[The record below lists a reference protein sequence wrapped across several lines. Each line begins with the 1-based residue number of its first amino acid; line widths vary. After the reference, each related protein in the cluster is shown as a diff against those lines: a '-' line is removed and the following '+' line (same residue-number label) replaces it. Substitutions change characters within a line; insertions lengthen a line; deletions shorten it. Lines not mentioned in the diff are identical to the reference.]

1 MCWNDGYERRK
12 FEARQKKQA
21 EEYRALG
28 MTEEQIKEMYEFD
41 LEQYKSDRRYHMHTQ
56 PFTSSDFDDGE
67 DDDSESTLLNKFF
80 DELTLTIDSRSEQS
94 RYWWIEEIDN
104 PKLAETIKTL
114 SPEQIELLTL
124 VDNAELEKNSLAL
137 LEQIRTIDKS
147 RLIRKIGRVPEEKM
161 KEINQAIHVS
171 LSLGQLVD
179 DEVSQIQR

>member
-80 DELTLTIDSRSEQS
+80 DELTLTIDRSSEQS
-94 RYWWIEEIDN
+94 RYWWIEEIEDEE
-104 PKLAETIKTL
+104 LAYRVQCL
-114 SPEQIELLTL
+114 SSDEIEMLTL
-124 VDNAELEKNSLAL
+124 LAFDGYTQAEAAKKMG
-137 LEQIRTIDKS
+137 IPYRTFKFKL
-147 RLIRKIGRVPEEKM
+147 RNLKIFLK
-161 KEINQAIHVS
+161 
-171 LSLGQLVD
+171 
-179 DEVSQIQR
+179 

>member
-94 RYWWIEEIDN
+94 RYWWIEEIEDEE
-104 PKLAETIKTL
+104 LAYRVKCL
-114 SPEQIELLTL
+114 SSDEIEMLTL
-124 VDNAELEKNSLAL
+124 LAFDGYTQAEAAKKMGIPYRTFKFKLRNLKNFL
-137 LEQIRTIDKS
+137 K
-147 RLIRKIGRVPEEKM
+147 
-161 KEINQAIHVS
+161 
-171 LSLGQLVD
+171 
-179 DEVSQIQR
+179 